1 MVKTFFPNESTFHS
15 IPLITLR
22 DFVFT
27 PDRARPAMTYG
38 YEQPSL
44 VRHAQV
50 LKVVAYETNRQ
61 VRKRKDKNKAMLG

>member
-1 MVKTFFPNESTFHS
+1 MKVHS

-27 PDRARPAMTYG
+27 PDRAHPAMTYG

-44 VRHAQV
+44 AGHAQV
-50 LKVVAYETNRQ
+50 LKSSSLQNEWSGA
-61 VRKRKDKNKAMLG
+61 KKKG